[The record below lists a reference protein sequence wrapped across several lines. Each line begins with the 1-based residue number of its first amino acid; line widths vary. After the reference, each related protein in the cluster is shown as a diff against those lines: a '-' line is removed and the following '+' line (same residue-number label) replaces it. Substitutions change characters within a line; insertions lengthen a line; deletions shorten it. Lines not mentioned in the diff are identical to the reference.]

1 MYQPNL
7 MISGWFGSDYKD
19 YHKRDTSTTQF
30 MGKVTLLEMRTIELT
45 LCETLKVES
54 YLKSLSY

>member
-54 YLKSLSY
+54 